1 MILEYLLS
9 KFVEPLWRRAD
20 EEEEEERGEGAGET
34 LHIRAGTVT
43 RFCQDYGLIDDL
55 ICFTAEVVLGG
66 APLSAGHTVSAIAV
80 RDREAGVMLCIQ
92 VQRLVDAW
100 EEDGGVSIDSES
112 NQLKPLIG
120 TVTSCDSDGGFITQT
135 TYFPRSAVCEG
146 FEPVKGDWVQA
157 QYFISPTQWSSQ
169 ARSVAPLRYRR
180 IDKVRVS
187 SLYGRSGVLGDSVF
201 FTLDSLRVPGGYCP
215 SPGDLVNV
223 VVVESSQSCYCW
235 RALCM
240 APVHRSS
247 VCAPE
252 EEPPLESEHQVLL
265 RNKGGLEVSRMTS
278 FGSLFL
284 GQDKDLLVWIENKG
298 AKAQTLLSCGFA
310 GWDRERQFKLHFPE
324 EEEEPELLP
333 SPPLDPVLPVQG
345 PCSPV
350 CPSLMAPSQSV
361 FGVYQAFPMTF
372 MACVQSPYVGKGML
386 SFYPLGGYC
395 LYPTPLLLR
404 PSLGFAGG
412 GGKWGAACTA
422 VDRSESS
429 GVQREAG
436 ECGTAPLVAV
446 GFNSAGVQG
455 GEAWAGD
462 GEWGT
467 VSGGRA
473 APEAQQS
480 RGVKEPVS
488 LGSRE
493 IEIKPGEKIAIT
505 IRCEAKN
512 LGRCRELLLLHF
524 TSFSIGRLLVVRVQS
539 EEESLILSSS
549 PYVPANQLPA
559 QSTRPQAKEGITVL
573 PARLPPRFSKR
584 HLPNFLGQYPIP
596 QKLRECFEL
605 KNDVLVAEPELAEPL
620 SRSVFRSRFS
630 ALLWLEELHAESETK
645 EFSLSGAFLRRS
657 ASYLQLEVPGVS
669 EGRPSASIGDK
680 VILRKPIEN
689 SVGVE
694 YVAYITE
701 INDEELSLRVNC
713 EFHHNYLGEPLDVE
727 FTYNRLT
734 MRRCHAA
741 LDQAEHLR
749 DTVLFP
755 ERVVVQTPQLSLA
768 WEEESEGDSQGAKV
782 MSQNDGQTTETLCV
796 DMMSVATQ
804 TRLGGSPHESGPGE
818 RGDQFFNPSLNPHQR
833 DAVKRILAG
842 ECRPTPYI
850 LFGPPGTGKTVTL
863 IEAILQIHHKLCD
876 SRVLVCTPSNSAAD
890 LLCTRL
896 HQSGHL
902 HSGNLVRVN
911 AICRSEES
919 IPEMLKPYSRAGEDV
934 RQAAYH
940 RVVISTCSSAGMFY
954 QLRIRIGHFTHV
966 FIDEAGQASE
976 PESLIPLALVSE
988 DDGQIVLAG
997 DPMQLGPVVKS
1008 KLASAFGLGRS
1019 LLERLMSLP
1028 LYSRDEKSYGPH
1040 GAYNPLLVTK
1050 LVRNYRSHES
1060 LLELPSRLFYQ
1071 RELEVGATQEV
1082 VCALQDWNRLPK
1094 KGFPLLFHGVRGSEM
1109 REGCNPS
1116 WFNPVEA
1123 VQVMMYCCQLAKRLY
1138 NPISPSDIGII
1149 TPYRKQVEKIRVL
1162 LQRVGLMDIKVGS
1175 VEEFQG
1181 QEFLVILI
1189 STVRSNEDRLDEDV
1203 QHVLGFLSNPK
1214 RFNVAVTRPKALLIV
1229 VGNPHVLIKDPCF
1242 GALLEYST
1250 LNGAFLGCDIPP
1262 ELAARSKC
1270 GSTKRNQNPTPA
1282 PSHSTVSHERPS
1294 S

>member
-1 MILEYLLS
+1 M
-9 KFVEPLWRRAD
+9 VCGR
-20 EEEEEERGEGAGET
+20 
-34 LHIRAGTVT
+34 
-43 RFCQDYGLIDDL
+43 
-55 ICFTAEVVLGG
+55 
-66 APLSAGHTVSAIAV
+66 
-80 RDREAGVMLCIQ
+80 
-92 VQRLVDAW
+92 VQRLMDAW
-100 EEDGGVSIDSES
+100 EEEGGVSIDLES

-135 TYFPRSAVCEG
+135 TYFPRSAVCEDTDSVKYFPG

-157 QYFISPTQWSSQ
+157 QYFISPMQWSSQ

-180 IDKVRVS
+180 IDKVMCMPVPLLQVMCMPVPLLQVMCMPVPLLQVMCMPVPLLQVMCMPVPLLQVMCMPVPLLQVRVS

-240 APVHRSS
+240 APVHRS
-247 VCAPE
+247 
-252 EEPPLESEHQVLL
+252 
-265 RNKGGLEVSRMTS
+265 
-278 FGSLFL
+278 
-284 GQDKDLLVWIENKG
+284 
-298 AKAQTLLSCGFA
+298 
-310 GWDRERQFKLHFPE
+310 
-324 EEEEPELLP
+324 
-333 SPPLDPVLPVQG
+333 
-345 PCSPV
+345 
-350 CPSLMAPSQSV
+350 
-361 FGVYQAFPMTF
+361 
-372 MACVQSPYVGKGML
+372 
-386 SFYPLGGYC
+386 
-395 LYPTPLLLR
+395 
-404 PSLGFAGG
+404 
-412 GGKWGAACTA
+412 
-422 VDRSESS
+422 
-429 GVQREAG
+429 
-436 ECGTAPLVAV
+436 
-446 GFNSAGVQG
+446 
-455 GEAWAGD
+455 
-462 GEWGT
+462 
-467 VSGGRA
+467 
-473 APEAQQS
+473 
-480 RGVKEPVS
+480 
-488 LGSRE
+488 
-493 IEIKPGEKIAIT
+493 
-505 IRCEAKN
+505 
-512 LGRCRELLLLHF
+512 
-524 TSFSIGRLLVVRVQS
+524 
-539 EEESLILSSS
+539 
-549 PYVPANQLPA
+549 
-559 QSTRPQAKEGITVL
+559 
-573 PARLPPRFSKR
+573 RFSKR

-630 ALLWLEELHAESETK
+630 ALLWLEELHAESEAK

-669 EGRPSASIGDK
+669 EGRPSVSIGDK

-689 SVGVE
+689 GVGVE

-727 FTYNRLT
+727 FTFNRLT

-749 DTVLFP
+749 DTGEHRASERQGGTSLQCQRRCVTLSVSFSPLFP
-755 ERVVVQTPQLSLA
+755 ESVVVQTPQLSLA
-768 WEEESEGDSQGAKV
+768 WEEESEGDSQEAKG

-796 DMMSVATQ
+796 DMVSVATQ

-818 RGDQFFNPSLNPHQR
+818 RGEQFFNPSLNPHQR

-1071 RELEVGATQEV
+1071 HELEVGATREV
-1082 VCALQDWNRLPK
+1082 VCALQDWNRLPR

-1138 NPISPSDIGII
+1138 KPISPSDIGII

-1189 STVRSNEDRLDEDV
+1189 STVQNNYTQCRV
-1203 QHVLGFLSNPK
+1203 QTH
-1214 RFNVAVTRPKALLIV
+1214 
-1229 VGNPHVLIKDPCF
+1229 H
-1242 GALLEYST
+1242 EYTQCRHTMNIHS
-1250 LNGAFLGCDIPP
+1250 AD
-1262 ELAARSKC
+1262 
-1270 GSTKRNQNPTPA
+1270 TP
-1282 PSHSTVSHERPS
+1282 
-1294 S
+1294 

>member
-1 MILEYLLS
+1 
-9 KFVEPLWRRAD
+9 
-20 EEEEEERGEGAGET
+20 
-34 LHIRAGTVT
+34 
-43 RFCQDYGLIDDL
+43 
-55 ICFTAEVVLGG
+55 
-66 APLSAGHTVSAIAV
+66 
-80 RDREAGVMLCIQ
+80 
-92 VQRLVDAW
+92 
-100 EEDGGVSIDSES
+100 
-112 NQLKPLIG
+112 
-120 TVTSCDSDGGFITQT
+120 
-135 TYFPRSAVCEG
+135 
-146 FEPVKGDWVQA
+146 
-157 QYFISPTQWSSQ
+157 
-169 ARSVAPLRYRR
+169 
-180 IDKVRVS
+180 VRVS
-187 SLYGRSGVLGDSVF
+187 SLYGRNGVLGDSVF

-240 APVHRSS
+240 APVHRSRTRTFWCGS
-247 VCAPE
+247 SFVHFNVTLNTLT
-252 EEPPLESEHQVLL
+252 PPCQCYNV
-265 RNKGGLEVSRMTS
+265 
-278 FGSLFL
+278 FLFFSD
-284 GQDKDLLVWIENKG
+284 GCFRNKG

-310 GWDRERQFKLHFPE
+310 GWDRDRQFKLHFPE
-324 EEEEPELLP
+324 EEEEPEL
-333 SPPLDPVLPVQG
+333 
-345 PCSPV
+345 
-350 CPSLMAPSQSV
+350 
-361 FGVYQAFPMTF
+361 GV
-372 MACVQSPYVGKGML
+372 
-386 SFYPLGGYC
+386 
-395 LYPTPLLLR
+395 
-404 PSLGFAGG
+404 
-412 GGKWGAACTA
+412 
-422 VDRSESS
+422 E
-429 GVQREAG
+429 
-436 ECGTAPLVAV
+436 
-446 GFNSAGVQG
+446 
-455 GEAWAGD
+455 
-462 GEWGT
+462 
-467 VSGGRA
+467 
-473 APEAQQS
+473 
-480 RGVKEPVS
+480 EPVS
-488 LGSRE
+488 SGSRE
-493 IEIKPGEKIAIT
+493 IKTDIMPGEKMAIT

-512 LGRCRELLLLHF
+512 LGCCQELLLLHF

-539 EEESLILSSS
+539 EEESLILASS

-559 QSTRPQAKEGITVL
+559 QPTRPQAKKGITVL
-573 PARLPPRFSKR
+573 PACLPPRFSKR

-620 SRSVFRSRFS
+620 GRSVFRSRFS
-630 ALLWLEELHAESETK
+630 ALLWLEELHAESEMK

-669 EGRPSASIGDK
+669 EGRPSASVGDK

-689 SVGVE
+689 CAEVE
-694 YVAYITE
+694 YIAYITE

-727 FTYNRLT
+727 FTFNRLT

-755 ERVVVQTPQLSLA
+755 ECVVVQTPQLSLA
-768 WEEESEGDSQGAKV
+768 WEEEREGDSQE
-782 MSQNDGQTTETLCV
+782 NDGQNTETLCA
-796 DMMSVATQ
+796 DMVSVATQ
-804 TRLGGSPHESGPGE
+804 TRLGGSPHESGPRK

-833 DAVKRILAG
+833 AAVKRILAG

-850 LFGPPGTGKTVTL
+850 LFGPPGTGKTITL

-911 AICRSEES
+911 AMCRSEES

-954 QLRIRIGHFTHV
+954 QLRIRVGHFTHV

-1040 GAYNPLLVTK
+1040 GAYNPLLV
-1050 LVRNYRSHES
+1050 R
-1060 LLELPSRLFYQ
+1060 SRLLWGV
-1071 RELEVGATQEV
+1071 RVC
-1082 VCALQDWNRLPK
+1082 VCACVCVCVCVC
-1094 KGFPLLFHGVRGSEM
+1094 VRV
-1109 REGCNPS
+1109 C
-1116 WFNPVEA
+1116 VCA
-1123 VQVMMYCCQLAKRLY
+1123 CVCVCVC
-1138 NPISPSDIGII
+1138 
-1149 TPYRKQVEKIRVL
+1149 VCVRVCVCACVCVCVCVCV
-1162 LQRVGLMDIKVGS
+1162 RVCVCAC
-1175 VEEFQG
+1175 VC
-1181 QEFLVILI
+1181 VCVCVCVRVCVCACVCVCVCVCVRVCVCACVCVCVCVC
-1189 STVRSNEDRLDEDV
+1189 VRSNEDRLDEDV

-1229 VGNPHVLIKDPCF
+1229 VGNPHVLIKVSVLRF
-1242 GALLEYST
+1242 VIQG
-1250 LNGAFLGCDIPP
+1250 GWQ
-1262 ELAARSKC
+1262 
-1270 GSTKRNQNPTPA
+1270 KR
-1282 PSHSTVSHERPS
+1282 E
-1294 S
+1294 